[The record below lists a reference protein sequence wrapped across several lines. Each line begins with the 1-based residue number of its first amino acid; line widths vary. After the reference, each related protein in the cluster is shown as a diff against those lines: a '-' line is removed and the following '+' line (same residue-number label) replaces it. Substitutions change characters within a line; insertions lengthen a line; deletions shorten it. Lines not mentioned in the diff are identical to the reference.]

1 MGFRPSCKSLACL
14 GIDERVLSN
23 VVNEIIANR
32 IQLSRASVPG
42 CVGGRNGRP
51 GYVAVDDKGGWA
63 RNGSRGSGGGGT
75 VAVQVSSGRPT
86 RGEGRPPGLRA
97 PGLTTRPAG
106 VVQSLARA
114 GPGPCDDIT
123 PSKGTASRHGM
134 PTRQGLLW
142 PHYKR
147 VTLILRIIFDPVITY
162 RPLTDGEPP
171 TPFEIIW

>member
-14 GIDERVLSN
+14 GIDDCVLSN
-23 VVNEIIANR
+23 VVNEIITNR

-42 CVGGRNGRP
+42 CVGGRHGRP
-51 GYVAVDDKGGWA
+51 GYVAVYA
-63 RNGSRGSGGGGT
+63 RG
-75 VAVQVSSGRPT
+75 
-86 RGEGRPPGLRA
+86 
-97 PGLTTRPAG
+97 PGLTTRSPG

-147 VTLILRIIFDPVITY
+147 VTLILRVIFDPVITY